1 MRRLLLA
8 VILAGLMWQPPAQAH
23 IGSLNVVYEGLAGT
37 VPVRVIIRPPGVVPG
52 LANIDVRVLTN
63 GVRKITVLPVHGG
76 AGLEGAPPPDVCQPV
91 EGDPDLYH
99 AQLWLMSSGA
109 YSVHVQ
115 VESASGSGKVIV
127 PVNSLATTR
136 LGLSTGLTVVLAAL
150 GILLFLLAVS
160 VVGAAVRESVIEPGV
175 PTSHRRKQLGRV
187 AMVGAVLILV
197 LALTGGRRWWM
208 AVDGDYRNNR
218 MFKPV
223 PMTTTVREHS
233 GGRQLRLVIDE
244 KNSGRRWS
252 PLVPDHGK
260 LMHLF
265 LIQEQEMKAFA
276 HLHPI
281 RRDSGNFA
289 CALPNLPAGRYRVY
303 ADVTHETGFSQT
315 LTSVVTLAESKPL
328 TETDGLG
335 PSVFSDPDDSVLVG
349 GAGASGDGGRRQ
361 TIGDGL
367 SVIWDEPQVLRTGEP
382 TTLKFRA
389 VTADGEAATLEPYM
403 GMLAHLIISR
413 DDGTVFTHLHPAGN
427 ISVASQQVFQLRA
440 GEQPPKRISPEMMEK
455 LCQVPGPD
463 LLRRPIGFPYEI
475 PRPGRYKIWLQVKAG
490 GQVRTAPFEVT
501 VAE

>member
-8 VILAGLMWQPPAQAH
+8 VILAGLLWQPPAQAH
-23 IGSLNVVYEGLAGT
+23 VGSLNVVYEGLAGT

-63 GVRKITVLPVHGG
+63 GVRKITVLPVPGRS
-76 AGLEGAPPPDVCQPV
+76 GLEGAPPPDVCQPV

-136 LGLSTGLTVVLAAL
+136 LGLSPGLTVVLSGL

-175 PTSHRRKQLGRV
+175 PASNRRKQLGRV

-223 PMTTTVREHS
+223 PVTTTVREHS
-233 GGRQLRLVIDE
+233 GGRHLRLVIDE
-244 KNSGRRWS
+244 KNAGRTWS

-265 LIQEQEMKAFA
+265 LIQEPEMKTFA
-276 HLHPI
+276 HLHPV
-281 RRDSGNFA
+281 RRSSDNFA

-328 TETDGLG
+328 TQTDGLG
-335 PSVFSDPDDSVLVG
+335 PAVFSDPDDSVLVG
-349 GAGASGDGGRRQ
+349 GARASGDGGRRQ

-367 SVIWDEPQVLRTGEP
+367 SVIWDEP
-382 TTLKFRA
+382 
-389 VTADGEAATLEPYM
+389 
-403 GMLAHLIISR
+403 
-413 DDGTVFTHLHPAGN
+413 
-427 ISVASQQVFQLRA
+427 
-440 GEQPPKRISPEMMEK
+440 
-455 LCQVPGPD
+455 
-463 LLRRPIGFPYEI
+463 
-475 PRPGRYKIWLQVKAG
+475 
-490 GQVRTAPFEVT
+490 
-501 VAE
+501 